1 MTRKPWHPLVRMDP
15 NPEYMR
21 ILEQTENNKARGI
34 RVEVWGNDFYQVT
47 ARIQRD
53 GFTHLSC
60 KREDRYSIHDWRQ
73 LQQIKN
79 EICGEE
85 RWAVEVYPAESM
97 IVDTSNEYHLWV
109 LPPGDKLPFG
119 FDESELRTPEQIE
132 AFNDQHK
139 ILDRHGDIVR
149 GKARQRPWQPGLTT
163 GLGDNRLADVL
174 VQAVHQLDDASRGKH
189 ATEAM
194 LLIDYIRGVYA
205 LLRAMLEDAELVDD
219 DNLHGYLVGPSTIDK
234 IREALDV

>member
-21 ILEQTENNKARGI
+21 ILEQTENIKARGI

-85 RWAVEVYPAESM
+85 RWGVEVYPAESM
-97 IVDTSNEYHLWV
+97 VVDTSNEYHLWV
-109 LPPGDKLPFG
+109 LPPDDKLPFG

-163 GLGDNRLADVL
+163 GLGEGEPVTAVVANLAYAVQRANEVL
-174 VQAVHQLDDASRGKH
+174 RTV
-189 ATEAM
+189 
-194 LLIDYIRGVYA
+194 
-205 LLRAMLEDAELVDD
+205 LEDAELVDD

>member
-21 ILEQTENNKARGI
+21 ILEQTENIKARGI

-60 KREDRYSIHDWRQ
+60 KREDRYGIHDWRQ

-79 EICGEE
+79 EVCGEE

-97 IVDTSNEYHLWV
+97 VVDTSNEYHLWV
-109 LPPGDKLPFG
+109 LCPGDKLPFG
-119 FDESELRTPEQIE
+119 FEASELMTPEQIE
-132 AFNDQHK
+132 AFNDQHQ

-163 GLGDNRLADVL
+163 GLGEGEPVAAAVTNLAYAIQRANEVL
-174 VQAVHQLDDASRGKH
+174 RTV
-189 ATEAM
+189 
-194 LLIDYIRGVYA
+194 
-205 LLRAMLEDAELVDD
+205 LEDAELVDD
-219 DNLHGYLVGPSTIDK
+219 DNLYGYLVGPSTIDK
-234 IREALDV
+234 IREVLDV